1 MNKKLLHTILE
12 KKIFA
17 QLPAFPIELKRV
29 MGIIGEILVKSRCVN
44 LFYIGMYILCILY
57 APKKKD
63 QNSSNHFGFCGLIIF
78 AKFIYVGKVVLH
90 IFGSR

>member
-44 LFYIGMYILCILY
+44 LFYIGT
-57 APKKKD
+57 
-63 QNSSNHFGFCGLIIF
+63 
-78 AKFIYVGKVVLH
+78 YV
-90 IFGSR
+90 

>member
-12 KKIFA
+12 KKYIP

-44 LFYIGMYILCILY
+44 LFYIGMYDVPCTHRKKRTKIRQIILV
-57 APKKKD
+57 
-63 QNSSNHFGFCGLIIF
+63 F
-78 AKFIYVGKVVLH
+78 VV
-90 IFGSR
+90 